1 MASIAENIAG
11 YRKARGLTQEQLGE
25 RLGVT
30 NQAVSKWESAVSH
43 PDILLLPKIADVL
56 GITLE
61 ELYGIENPHPTEERV
76 TADAFPKAA
85 NDHLI
90 EYFVRQ
96 SGMRF
101 IFTGSEEENLEY
113 NRKKLYG
120 SKDCVLGCISDEAGA
135 VFASGDLS
143 YINTDYKTSGSGEI
157 FVKREIASILKKLSD
172 PTVRQVLAYM
182 YRESFAVKETYN
194 KAFLVASAAADCGLD
209 EETAFEAFEH
219 LRTMNLLETYVNE
232 EHVTEYYFLKS
243 RAVFVFTAFK
253 LLEKM
258 TMDFVFN
265 VMRDT
270 STIDDYAFEKLW
282 K

>member
-1 MASIAENIAG
+1 MG
-11 YRKARGLTQEQLGE
+11 FTQEQLGE
-25 RLGVT
+25 LLGVS
-30 NQAVSKWESAVSH
+30 NQAVSKWESAVSL
-43 PDILLLPKIADVL
+43 PDVMLFPKIADVL

-61 ELYGIENPHPTEERV
+61 ELYGIEKPQTEENV

-90 EYFVRQ
+90 DYFVRH

-101 IFTGSEEENLEY
+101 SFTKSEEENLEY
-113 NRKKLYG
+113 HRKKLYE
-120 SKDCVLGCISDEAGA
+120 SADCVLGCISDEAGA

-143 YINTDYKTSGSGEI
+143 YINTDYKTPESGNI
-157 FVKREIASILKKLSD
+157 FVKREIASVLKKLSD

-182 YRESFAVKETYN
+182 YRESFAVKETNN
-194 KAFLVASAAADCGLD
+194 KAFLVASVAADCGLD

-219 LRTMNLLETYVNE
+219 LRTINLLETYINE
-232 EHVTEYYFLKS
+232 DHVTEYYFLKS

-270 STIDDYAFEKLW
+270 SMICDYAFEKLW
-282 K
+282 E

>member
-1 MASIAENIAG
+1 MSIAENIAG
-11 YRKARGLTQEQLGE
+11 YRKLCGLTQEQLGE

-30 NQAVSKWESAVSH
+30 NQAVSKWESAASH
-43 PDILLLPKIADVL
+43 PDILLLPKIAEVL

-61 ELYGIENPHPTEERV
+61 ELYGIEKPYPAEERV

-90 EYFVRQ
+90 DYFVRQ

-113 NRKKLYG
+113 HRKKLYE
-120 SKDCVLGCISDEAGA
+120 SSDCVLGCISDEAGA

-143 YINTDYKTSGSGEI
+143 YINTDYKTEGSEEI
-157 FVKREIASILKKLSD
+157 FVRREIASILKKLAD
-172 PTVRQVLAYM
+172 PTVRQMLAYM
-182 YRESFAVKETYN
+182 YRESFTDKETAN
-194 KAFLVASAAADCGLD
+194 KAFLVSSAAGDCGLD
-209 EETAFEAFEH
+209 EETAFDAIEK
-219 LRTMNLLETYVNE
+219 LREMNLLETYVNGD
-232 EHVTEYYFLKS
+232 HVTEYSFLKS

-253 LLEKM
+253 LFEKM

-270 STIDDYAFEKLW
+270 SAISDYAFEKLW

>member
-1 MASIAENIAG
+1 MSIAENIAK
-11 YRKARGLTQEQLGE
+11 YRKAMGFTQEQLGE
-25 RLGVT
+25 MLGVT
-30 NQAVSKWESAVSH
+30 NQAVSKWESAVSM
-43 PDILLLPKIADVL
+43 PDVMLLPKIADAL

-61 ELYGIENPHPTEERV
+61 ELYGIEKTRTEEKV

-101 IFTGSEEENLEY
+101 VFTGSEEENLEY
-113 NRKKLYG
+113 HRKKLCE
-120 SKDCVLGCISDEAGA
+120 SSDCVLGCISDEAGA

-143 YINTDYKTSGSGEI
+143 YINTDYKTTGSETVFI
-157 FVKREIASILKKLSD
+157 KREIASILKKLSD

-182 YRESFAVKETYN
+182 YKESFAVKETNN
-194 KAFLVASAAADCGLD
+194 KAFLVASVAADCGLD
-209 EETAFEAFEH
+209 EETAFEAIEH
-219 LRTMNLLETYVNE
+219 LRTINLLETYVNE
-232 EHVTEYYFLKS
+232 DHVTEYYFLKS

-258 TMDFVFN
+258 TMDFVYN

-270 STIDDYAFEKLW
+270 SMICDYAFEKLW

>member
-1 MASIAENIAG
+1 MSIAENTAK
-11 YRKARGLTQEQLGE
+11 YRKVRGLTQEQLGE
-25 RLGVT
+25 LLGVT
-30 NQAVSKWESAVSH
+30 NQAVSKWESAVSM
-43 PDILLLPKIADVL
+43 PDVMLLPKIADAL

-61 ELYGIENPHPTEERV
+61 ELYGIEKTQPEERV

-96 SGMRF
+96 SGIRF
-101 IFTGSEEENLEY
+101 VFTESAEDNLEY
-113 NRKKLYG
+113 HKRKLYETA
-120 SKDCVLGCISDEAGA
+120 DCVLGCISDEAGA

-143 YINTDYKTSGSGEI
+143 YINTDYKTAGSESI

-172 PTVRQVLAYM
+172 PAVRQLLAYM
-182 YRESFAVKETYN
+182 YRESFTDKETNN
-194 KAFLVASAAADCGLD
+194 KRFCVVSAAEECGLS
-209 EETAFEAFEH
+209 EEAAFEAFEK
-219 LRTMNLLETYVNE
+219 LREMNLLETYVNSD
-232 EHVTEYYFLKS
+232 HVTEYYFLKS

-270 STIDDYAFEKLW
+270 SMISDYAFETLW